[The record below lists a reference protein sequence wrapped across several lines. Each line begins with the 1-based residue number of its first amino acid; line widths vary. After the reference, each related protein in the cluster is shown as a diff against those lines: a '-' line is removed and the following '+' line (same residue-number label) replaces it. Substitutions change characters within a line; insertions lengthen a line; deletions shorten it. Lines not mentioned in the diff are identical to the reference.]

1 VTTIVAALSFWQ
13 SVRYHV
19 PLLGA
24 IGRQGDIFDIGRPN
38 SPISWHKMAS
48 MVRPGTSASS
58 PLRPGQGKALQRTLL
73 DDRTEATNTSLWLT
87 IVEPN
92 ESTMMPI
99 PERGGLRIGRAED
112 NHIVLASPSVSRYH
126 AELIVV
132 EGTIAIC
139 DLGSANGTHIGGQRI
154 AANGRVVVPPGVAV
168 LIGTASLVVHQLGS
182 TSAGTRA
189 EPREVV
195 MAGEHIRALRS
206 GGPGDTLSSHV
217 DRQLVVQST
226 AMKKLFELVD
236 RVAAGTISVL
246 LVGETGVG
254 KEVVAAAVH
263 ERSPRR
269 HKPYLRL
276 NCSAFAENLLES
288 ELFGH
293 EAGAFSGA
301 RSAKLGLLET
311 ANGGTVL
318 LDEIGEMPLALQ
330 AKVLR
335 VVETREVIPIGGTR
349 VRRLDVRF
357 LAATNRNLRDRI
369 RDGQFR
375 EDLYFRLS
383 GVTIEVPPLRLRR
396 SEIAPLARLF
406 AAEAA
411 AALGRQAAPELSPEV
426 LRFLEEQRWPGNV
439 RELRNCVER
448 AVLLSSSNAL
458 SVDDVDPS
466 CERLVP
472 RGTQKA
478 MRIVETQDSGDRPGA
493 QLDEREQI
501 QDALARCGGNQT
513 RAAAMLGMARRTLV
527 KKLATMGLPRPR
539 R

>member
-1 VTTIVAALSFWQ
+1 
-13 SVRYHV
+13 
-19 PLLGA
+19 
-24 IGRQGDIFDIGRPN
+24 
-38 SPISWHKMAS
+38 
-48 MVRPGTSASS
+48 MVRPGRLASS
-58 PLRPGQGKALQRTLL
+58 PSASPESDGKALRRTLL
-73 DDRTEATNTSLWLT
+73 DEPPDATNTRLWLT

-92 ESTMMPI
+92 ESTMMPM
-99 PERGGLRIGRAED
+99 PERGELRIGRAED
-112 NHIVLASPSVSRYH
+112 NHIVLGSPSVSRYH
-126 AELIVV
+126 AELNVV
-132 EGTIAIC
+132 EGTIVVC
-139 DLGSANGTHIGGQRI
+139 DLGSANGTRIGGQRI
-154 AANGRVVVPPGVAV
+154 APNGRVVVLPGVAV
-168 LIGTASLVVHQLGS
+168 LIGSASLVVHQLGS
-182 TSAGTRA
+182 TSAA
-189 EPREVV
+189 HLEQPREVV

-206 GGPGDTLSSHV
+206 GGPADTSSGQS
-217 DRQLVVQST
+217 DQRLIVQST

-269 HKPYLRL
+269 TKPYLRL

-301 RSAKLGLLET
+301 RTAKLGLFET

-330 AKVLR
+330 AKLLR

-349 VRRLDVRF
+349 MRRLDVRF
-357 LAATNRNLRDRI
+357 LAATNRDLRERI
-369 RDGQFR
+369 RSGQFR

-383 GVTIEVPPLRLRR
+383 GVTIDVPPLRARR

-411 AALGRQAAPELSPEV
+411 VALGRGRAPELSPDA
-426 LRFLEEQRWPGNV
+426 LQFLEEQPWPGNV

-448 AVLLSSSNAL
+448 AVLLSNSNVL

-472 RGTQKA
+472 RGTQKG
-478 MRIVETQDSGDRPGA
+478 MRVVETHGNDDEHRLPSA
-493 QLDEREQI
+493 EREQI

-513 RAAAMLGMARRTLV
+513 RAAALLGIARRTLV
-527 KKLATMGLPRPR
+527 KKLSTMGLPRPR